1 METEK
6 IRHIVTCVAQLSL
19 LQHFNNYYTSCF
31 SQTTIFT
38 LSIAS
43 VSSSYD
49 QMATQPDPSLGDI
62 MVAATIF
69 YISLYS
75 VLYFFKKFFVIY
87 FLF

>member
-1 METEK
+1 MW
-6 IRHIVTCVAQLSL
+6 HNF
-19 LQHFNNYYTSCF
+19 HYYNTL
-31 SQTTIFT
+31 TTIT
-38 LSIAS
+38 LHVLVKLQFWVLLS

>member
-1 METEK
+1 MW
-6 IRHIVTCVAQLSL
+6 HNF
-19 LQHFNNYYTSCF
+19 HYYNTL
-31 SQTTIFT
+31 TTITLHVLVKLQFLLWVL
-38 LSIAS
+38 LSI
-43 VSSSYD
+43 SSSYD
-49 QMATQPDPSLGDI
+49 QMVTQSDPSLGDI